1 MSDHTRQYII
11 QTVKDYSKRLFNF
24 IRAKVR
30 SDEDAEDILQE
41 VWYQLSKAVNMIEI
55 EQMSGWLFQV
65 ARSKIID
72 KYRKKKPYALQEYSF
87 EDEKEALGLKELLLL
102 DEADPEAEYIRELF
116 WQALFNAL
124 EELPEKQ
131 RQVFV
136 LNELEDMTLQQI
148 AEQTGENLKTI
159 ISRKGYAVKHLR
171 QRLALLYKDLL
182 NY

>member
-1 MSDHTRQYII
+1 MSDQSRQHII

-41 VWYQLSKAVNMIEI
+41 VWYQLSKAVNIMEI

-72 KYRKKKPYALQEYSF
+72 KYRKKKPDALQDSTF
-87 EDEKEALGLKELLLL
+87 EDDQALTLKELLLV
-102 DEADPEAEYIRELF
+102 DETNPETEYIRELF
-116 WQALFNAL
+116 WRALFEAL
-124 EELPEKQ
+124 DELPEKQ
-131 RQVFV
+131 RQVFI

-182 NY
+182 TY

>member
-1 MSDHTRQYII
+1 MSEHTRQHII
-11 QTVKDYSKRLFNF
+11 QTVKDYSKRLFSF

-30 SDEDAEDILQE
+30 TDEDAEDILQE

-55 EQMSGWLFQV
+55 EQMSGWLYQV

-72 KYRKKKPYALQEYSF
+72 KYRKKKPYALQTYSID
-87 EDEKEALGLKELLLL
+87 DEPEAFGLKELLLI
-102 DEADPEAEYIRELF
+102 EETDPEAQYIREVF
-116 WQALFNAL
+116 WQALFKAL

-136 LNELEDMTLQQI
+136 LNELEEMTLQQI

-159 ISRKGYAVKHLR
+159 ISRKRYAVKHLR

-182 NY
+182 SY

>member
-1 MSDHTRQYII
+1 MADQKGQHII
-11 QTVKDYSKRLFNF
+11 QTVKDYSKRLFGF
-24 IRAKVR
+24 IRGKVK

-41 VWYQLSKAVNMIEI
+41 VWYQLSNAVNVTEI

-65 ARSKIID
+65 ARNKIID
-72 KYRKKKPYALQEYSF
+72 KYRKKKPYSLEEFTY
-87 EDEKEALGLKELLLL
+87 EDENGDFDFKQLLLV
-102 DEADPEAEYIRELF
+102 DQTNPETEYIRELF
-116 WQALFNAL
+116 WQALFAAL

-171 QRLALLYKDLL
+171 QRLELLYKDLL
-182 NY
+182 TY